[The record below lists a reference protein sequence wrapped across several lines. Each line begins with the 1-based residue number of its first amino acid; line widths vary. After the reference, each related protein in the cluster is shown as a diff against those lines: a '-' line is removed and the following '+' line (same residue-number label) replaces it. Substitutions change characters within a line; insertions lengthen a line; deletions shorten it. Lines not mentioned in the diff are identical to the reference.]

1 MLSNGLTVDC
11 MESFASSRF
20 LANLQKISWETFLM
34 KLPEELKREIF
45 KFLNPDIDA
54 RKIKF
59 DFYSCPNFTNYDHR
73 YKVAY
78 NNVTNNILSTGVN
91 FKVTFFLSR
100 IEKKNGKH
108 RYYLTEE
115 YLTKSCDSCGDETC
129 KSYYCGKLIDDYWYQ
144 SKYIG
149 KCLEYALYQ
158 FYETPIIG

>member
-1 MLSNGLTVDC
+1 MLSNRITEDHRV
-11 MESFASSRF
+11 F
-20 LANLQKISWETFLM
+20 QKISWETFLS

-45 KFLNPDIDA
+45 KFLNPDIDT

-59 DFYSCPNFTNYDHR
+59 DFFSCPNFTNYDHR

-78 NNVTNNILSTGVN
+78 NNVINGVLSSIVKN
-91 FKVTFFLSR
+91 KVTIFLSR

-115 YLTKSCDSCGDETC
+115 FYSFTCQGCGREGCSSQYCRGDLQDE
-129 KSYYCGKLIDDYWYQ
+129 YWYK

-149 KCLEYALYQ
+149 KCLEYSLYQ
-158 FYETPIIG
+158 FYQTSIIS

>member
-1 MLSNGLTVDC
+1 MLSNRITEGC
-11 MESFASSRF
+11 M
-20 LANLQKISWETFLM
+20 NLRKNSWETFLS

-45 KFLNPDIDA
+45 KFLNPNIDT

-59 DFYSCPNFTNYDHR
+59 DFFSCPNFTNYDHR

-78 NNVTNNILSTGVN
+78 NNVTNNVLDTGVN
-91 FKVTFFLSR
+91 FKVTFLLSR

-115 YLTKSCDSCGDETC
+115 THTFICQGCGRKACCSQYCRGGLEDE
-129 KSYYCGKLIDDYWYQ
+129 YYYQ

-149 KCLEYALYQ
+149 KCLEYALYK
-158 FYETPIIG
+158 FYETPVIS

>member
-1 MLSNGLTVDC
+1 MTS
-11 MESFASSRF
+11 
-20 LANLQKISWETFLM
+20 SWETFLM

-45 KFLNPDIDA
+45 KFLNPNIDI

-59 DFYSCPNFTNYDHR
+59 NFYHPCPNFTNYDHR

-78 NNVTNNILSTGVN
+78 DNVTNRIFCRNNHKHNVTIL
-91 FKVTFFLSR
+91 LSR

-115 YLTKSCDSCGDETC
+115 YLTKTCDSCGNEGC
-129 KSYYCGKLIDDYWYQ
+129 KSDYCGGLIDDYWYH

-149 KCLEYALYQ
+149 KCLEYALYK
-158 FYETPIIG
+158 FES